1 MHVGVRDERR
11 FEDWQ
16 VLISFQS
23 TSPEPPKDEH
33 PAQAADRGDA
43 LSSEGP
49 QGNLDPTYDGP
60 LPGVSV
66 RPELSPEA
74 VKTKLSIGSW
84 N

>member
-1 MHVGVRDERR
+1 MLGGVRDERR

-33 PAQAADRGDA
+33 PAQAADGGDA

-60 LPGVSV
+60 LPVFQWARSS
-66 RPELSPEA
+66 RLE
-74 VKTKLSIGSW
+74 
-84 N
+84 